1 MNDHEEARVSL
12 AHAMYKVNNDD
23 EELSVATILAAAQV
37 EATLALVDAVTKLT
51 AIVRDIRDDV
61 CKDPLFHEHT

>member
-12 AHAMYKVNNDD
+12 THAMYKVNNDD

>member
-12 AHAMYKVNNDD
+12 AHAMYKVNND
-23 EELSVATILAAAQV
+23 EELTAEFIVAAAQV
-37 EATLALVDAVTKLT
+37 EATLALVDIVTRLT

-61 CKDPLFHEHT
+61 CKDPLFHEHV